1 LTCPP
6 ASGFNRVY
14 VFSRR
19 ASWPLNA
26 NRLHQV
32 ASARRGAGTLIDLTV
47 SNPTDCGFAYPGAEI
62 IAALGNAAAL
72 HYRPSPV
79 GLTAAREAVGAY
91 YADRG
96 LVVSADRILLT
107 ASTSEAYSHL
117 FRLLCDAGDDVLMP
131 APTYPLF
138 EMLAGLHD
146 VRLAPCPMLY
156 SGGWH
161 LDFDALLRA
170 ASPRTRAVLLVHPN
184 NPTGSYIKAEE
195 WQTLRQHAR
204 ERNWALVVDEVF
216 YDYAIAPATAVP
228 LALDAG
234 PLTFLLNGFSKIV
247 ALPQMKLGWV
257 SVHGPAEGR
266 QAAVARLEVINDLYL
281 SVDAPIQHAAARI
294 LAGRHG
300 IQDQIRARIQSN
312 LGRLDRALAACPA
325 VERLACEG
333 GWSAVLRL
341 PGVRSDEEWA
351 ELLLDRTGVLTHPG
365 HFYEFQ
371 SGSFLVL
378 SLLLPTQ
385 TFGQGIEKLLAAVA
399 LELNL

>member
-1 LTCPP
+1 M
-6 ASGFNRVY
+6 
-14 VFSRR
+14 FSRR
-19 ASWPLNA
+19 ASWPLHV
-26 NRLHQV
+26 NRLHQI
-32 ASARRGAGTLIDLTV
+32 ASARRAAGTLIDLTV
-47 SNPTDCGFAYPGAEI
+47 SNPTDCGFAYPGDEI

-72 HYRPSPV
+72 QYRPSPA
-79 GLTAAREAVGAY
+79 GLAAAREAVSAY
-91 YADRG
+91 YAARA
-96 LVVSADRILLT
+96 LAIAPDRILLT

-146 VRLAPCPMLY
+146 VRLAACPMFY

-161 LDFDALLRA
+161 LDFDALLCV

-184 NPTGSYIKAEE
+184 NPTGSYIKPEE
-195 WQTLRQHAR
+195 WLTLRQHAR

-228 LALDAG
+228 LALDDG
-234 PLTFLLNGFSKIV
+234 PLIFLLNGFSKIV

-257 SVHGPAEGR
+257 SVHGEDAAR
-266 QAAVARLEVINDLYL
+266 QDAFARLEVINDLYL

-294 LAGRHG
+294 LARRHG
-300 IQDQIRARIQSN
+300 IQDQIRARLQAN
-312 LGRLDRALAACPA
+312 LDQLDRALAPCSAL
-325 VERLACEG
+325 ERLAVEG
-333 GWSAVLRL
+333 GWSAVVRL
-341 PGVRSDEEWA
+341 PSVHSDEEWA
-351 ELLLDRTGVLTHPG
+351 ELLLNRAGVLTHPG

-378 SLLLPTQ
+378 SLLQPTGI
-385 TFGQGIEKLLAAVA
+385 FRQGVDKLIAEAM